1 MDYSFFLFHP
11 TPEKND
17 GGKKKVSRIRNAVT
31 SIRDHESPS
40 LGRIIKFFLTMASG
54 FGSGLASVQSD
65 PVVGR
70 CLVAATEISQGAVV
84 LKEKPLGERVFGSRG
99 NTLASFGLC

>member
-1 MDYSFFLFHP
+1 
-11 TPEKND
+11 
-17 GGKKKVSRIRNAVT
+17 
-31 SIRDHESPS
+31 
-40 LGRIIKFFLTMASG
+40 MASG

-84 LKEKPLGERVFGSRG
+84 LNEKPLGERVLGHGKYLGIIFVK
-99 NTLASFGLC
+99 LGLSSKKA